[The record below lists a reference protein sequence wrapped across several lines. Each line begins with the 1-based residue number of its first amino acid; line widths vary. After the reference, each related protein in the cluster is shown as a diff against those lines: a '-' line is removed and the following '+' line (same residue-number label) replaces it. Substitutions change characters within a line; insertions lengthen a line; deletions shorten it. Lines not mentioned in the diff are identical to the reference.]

1 MIRRKWFVGV
11 LGFVSAI
18 AVSLVLF
25 QGHQS
30 SIAVAQSPAPAPS
43 PIPSLSEP
51 SPAPGPA
58 ASPAAPADPAAAPTP
73 TAPAPTAAP
82 SPLPVPPA
90 AVTELEFEPLPLA
103 GNYEDNS
110 GLFQVGILEDFT
122 VSNAG
127 AAPLFESGD
136 GNVAYTVAVAPIDF
150 SATPTGLSS
159 EALVRV
165 AERVFGRGEGFRIQS
180 AEPTL
185 NNGTLMEWIGSLTV
199 GGQTQPMRGSIIA
212 RQAGSN
218 VVVLLVAAT
227 ETGAET
233 LTSVTGTLAESLE
246 IAQG

>member
-1 MIRRKWFVGV
+1 MIRRKWLVGI

-51 SPAPGPA
+51 SPTPSPA
-58 ASPAAPADPAAAPTP
+58 ASPAAPTDPAA
-73 TAPAPTAAP
+73 APAPTAAP
-82 SPLPVPPA
+82 SPLPVPPE

-103 GNYEDNS
+103 GNYEDDS
-110 GLFQVGILEDFT
+110 GLFEVGILEDFT
-122 VSNAG
+122 VSSAG

-180 AEPTL
+180 VEPTL
-185 NNGTLMEWIGSLTV
+185 NNGTLMEWVGSLTV

-218 VVVLLVAAT
+218 VVLLLVAAT

-233 LTSVTGTLAESLE
+233 LTSVTGTLAGSLE

>member
-1 MIRRKWFVGV
+1 MIRRKWLVGV

-25 QGHQS
+25 QGHS
-30 SIAVAQSPAPAPS
+30 SSTAVAQSPAPAPS

-51 SPAPGPA
+51 SPAPSPA
-58 ASPAAPADPAAAPTP
+58 ASPAAPADPAA
-73 TAPAPTAAP
+73 APAPTAAP

-90 AVTELEFEPLPLA
+90 AVTELEFESLPLA
-103 GNYEDNS
+103 GNYEDDS

-122 VSNAG
+122 VSSAG
-127 AAPLFESGD
+127 AAPLFESGN

-165 AERVFGRGEGFRIQS
+165 AERIFGRGEGFRIQS
-180 AEPTL
+180 VEPTL
-185 NNGTLMEWIGSLTV
+185 NNGTLMEWVGSLTV

-218 VVVLLVAAT
+218 VVLLLVAAT